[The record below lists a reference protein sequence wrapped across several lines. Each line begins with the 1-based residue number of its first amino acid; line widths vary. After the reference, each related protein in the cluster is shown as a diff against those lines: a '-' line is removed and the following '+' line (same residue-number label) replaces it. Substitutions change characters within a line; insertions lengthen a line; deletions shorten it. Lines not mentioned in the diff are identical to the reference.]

1 MKKIIARV
9 LAAVA
14 IAATGA
20 ASLGCLWLIVDEPKA
35 IESLKD

>member
-1 MKKIIARV
+1 MKTLAKV

-14 IAATGA
+14 MAATGA

-35 IESLKD
+35 IKSFND